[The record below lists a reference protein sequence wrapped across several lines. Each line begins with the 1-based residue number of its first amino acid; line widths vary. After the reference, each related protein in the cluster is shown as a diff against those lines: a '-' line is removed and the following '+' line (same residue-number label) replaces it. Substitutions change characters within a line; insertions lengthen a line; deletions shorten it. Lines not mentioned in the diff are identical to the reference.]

1 MFGGKLI
8 AFIHNN
14 VAKKNYDWGNQRK
27 HDDQIKKTIHKNPHS
42 EKSFVE
48 SISRLLAIAQ
58 SYPYQASS
66 FILFLLFAL
75 SVKIAPLKFDF
86 CDDSL

>member
-1 MFGGKLI
+1 MI

-14 VAKKNYDWGNQRK
+14 VAKKITIGAINESTMTKLKKRF
-27 HDDQIKKTIHKNPHS
+27 IKILTQK
-42 EKSFVE
+42 KSFAE
-48 SISRLLAIAQ
+48 SISRLLEIAQ